1 MIAYE
6 AVMNFAKPILICD
19 ENEGFRDLIREMLTK
34 NGFFHIVEA
43 SNSEETLKHL
53 QDKKEYF
60 VIIHSSLL
68 NNELSKLMG
77 SHKDFLVLANN
88 MQESTVMLAA
98 TLGVDHILSFPIH
111 SKKLMEKMES
121 LL

>member
-1 MIAYE
+1 
-6 AVMNFAKPILICD
+6 MNFAKPILICD

-43 SNSEETLKHL
+43 SNSEEALRHL
-53 QDKKEYF
+53 QDRKDYF

-68 NNELSKLMG
+68 NNELSRLI
-77 SHKDFLVLANN
+77 SHHKDFLVLANN
-88 MQESTVMLAA
+88 LQERTVMLAA
-98 TLGVDHILSFPIH
+98 TLGVEHILSFPIH
-111 SKKLMEKMES
+111 SKKLLEKMNS